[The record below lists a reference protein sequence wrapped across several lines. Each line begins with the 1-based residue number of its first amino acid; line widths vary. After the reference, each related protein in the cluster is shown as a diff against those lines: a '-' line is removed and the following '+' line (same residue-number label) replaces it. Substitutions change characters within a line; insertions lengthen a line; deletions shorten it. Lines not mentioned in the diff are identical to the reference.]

1 MASASQH
8 ARHTRYDLHRL
19 DAAEKLA
26 SGALRVPARVARVGV
41 LDYSDGQGNTWGELV
56 PEETLFDPSS
66 MGTLRAAACTD
77 LHPGELVTPLT
88 RKGLQVG
95 HVSDVIARD
104 GEYLATAVYITDAE
118 EIRLVQSGER
128 RDVSCGYECE
138 LDETPGVFDGRPYQ
152 RVQRDRVYNHLG
164 LGPAGWGR
172 AGTDVSLRLDGADE
186 RATGTD
192 GASAGRRA
200 PFARLDGADAQTSQA
215 QTTDRTSPG
224 GVSAPID
231 SPAMTG
237 METRMAQKITKRDG
251 DEMPPKP
258 EDKDKKDMDAPGAES
273 KKIDSPDLGAQL
285 DAANAALMEAMK
297 TIAVLKAQLVV
308 AESAEAP
315 AVTEESVP
323 EMVADAIVERRLAKL
338 DAARS
343 DARVIAPE
351 VKLDGLLSTRKI
363 HEAAIKSVSPEMKLD
378 GLSDDRV
385 AGMFDALKLG
395 AEKVKKADSKD
406 GKDGKNDGKGA
417 RNDGLAAAHKIAAI
431 DPNATDDDSA
441 EAAFRKMREDST
453 TAWQRSKPAL
463 AVSTTIQAV

>member
-1 MASASQH
+1 M
-8 ARHTRYDLHRL
+8 
-19 DAAEKLA
+19 DAPEVLP
-26 SGALRVPARVARVGV
+26 SGALRVPARVAKVGV
-41 LDYSDGQGNTWGELV
+41 LEYSDGQGNTWGELV

-66 MGTLRAAACTD
+66 MGTLRGAALTD
-77 LHPGELVTPLT
+77 LHPGTLVTPES
-88 RKGLQVG
+88 RRELQRG
-95 HVSDVIARD
+95 HVGDAIARD
-104 GEYLATAVYITDAE
+104 GDYLAAPVYVTDAE
-118 EIRLVQSGER
+118 AIRLVQSGER

-138 LDETPGVFDGRPYQ
+138 LDETPGTYQGKPYQ

-192 GASAGRRA
+192 GAYAGRRA

-224 GVSAPID
+224 GASAPID
-231 SPAMTG
+231 SPAKTG

-251 DEMPPKP
+251 DEPTEMDP
-258 EDKDKKDMDAPGAES
+258 KKDAPKKDAPVNDPQ
-273 KKIDSPDLGAQL
+273 KIDSPDLGAQL
-285 DAANAALMEAMK
+285 DAANSALMEAMK

-315 AVTEESVP
+315 EVTEESVP
-323 EMVADAIVERRLAKL
+323 EMVADAIVEKRLAKL

-385 AGMFDALKLG
+385 AGMFDALKIG
-395 AEKVKKADSKD
+395 AEKVAKSKT
-406 GKDGKNDGKGA
+406 DGKNDGKGA

-431 DPNATDDDSA
+431 DPNASADDDSA